1 MQLLTLY
8 NCTPQHYNGLDLTEE
23 NTIHG
28 SAILLSLLRTVLQV
42 SDLLRSRL
50 VLGVGFLCS
59 RLVLG
64 SRLGTL
70 YEEITLQ
77 LRTFCV
83 VHLKL
88 GSC

>member
-1 MQLLTLY
+1 MKRYVVVQ
-8 NCTPQHYNGLDLTEE
+8 
-23 NTIHG
+23 
-28 SAILLSLLRTVLQV
+28 SFSLLRRPHV
-42 SDLLRSRL
+42 SDLLCSWL

-83 VHLKL
+83 EHLK
-88 GSC
+88 

>member
-1 MQLLTLY
+1 METL
-8 NCTPQHYNGLDLTEE
+8 C
-23 NTIHG
+23 G
-28 SAILLSLLRTVLQV
+28 SAILLSLLLSVLHV
-42 SDLLRSRL
+42 SDILCSRL

-59 RLVLG
+59 RRVLG

-83 VHLKL
+83 EHLK
-88 GSC
+88 